1 MSGIEALPP
10 ELLGKAFPLD
20 DLGLKEVAWDDEHI
34 DSVIDTLARLDF
46 AILGGDV
53 YARTQEGFR
62 PAYDSWYCE
71 REAEE
76 TFSGYAMRSREVAR
90 SYVRDYR
97 SLGNAGR
104 FFALVVSNEPAAA
117 S

>member
-10 ELLGKAFPLD
+10 ELLGKASPLD
-20 DLGLKEVAWDDEHI
+20 DLGLTEVAWDDEHI
-34 DSVIDTLARLDF
+34 DSVIDMLERLDF

-53 YARTQEGFR
+53 YARAHEGFR
-62 PAYDSWYCE
+62 PAYDNWYCE

-76 TFSGYAMRSREVAR
+76 TFSDYATRSREVAR
-90 SYVRDYR
+90 IYVRDYR
-97 SLGNAGR
+97 SLGYAGR
-104 FFALVVSNEPAAA
+104 FFALVVSNEPTAG

>member
-1 MSGIEALPP
+1 LE
-10 ELLGKAFPLD
+10 
-20 DLGLKEVAWDDEHI
+20 
-34 DSVIDTLARLDF
+34 RLDF

-53 YARTQEGFR
+53 YATTHEGFR
-62 PAYDSWYCE
+62 PTYDNWYCD

-76 TFSGYAMRSREVAR
+76 TFSDYAMRSREVAR

-97 SLGNAGR
+97 TVGNAGR
-104 FFALVVSNEPAAA
+104 FFALVVSNEPAAG